1 MNVRN
6 VFVRELWL
14 KKNVTQASK
23 EWPQTIQFP
32 GEKKYNNTLLTDIWA
47 KLCTF
52 ILKKMIKMQTVA
64 YSCFLTPD
72 TSWSNSL
79 GMSEFWWGLTNLE
92 RVKWKQK
99 SYNHIFKG
107 FVSSDLWNKF
117 IYKEI
122 RRIIARL
129 SFCRCLQHKIHPAFK
144 LNPNHHWVTIL
155 QEPDI

>member
-6 VFVRELWL
+6 VFVRELWF
-14 KKNVTQASK
+14 KKNMTQASK
-23 EWPQTIQFP
+23 ERPQTIQFP
-32 GEKKYNNTLLTDIWA
+32 GEKAQQYSTHRHLGKVVYIY
-47 KLCTF
+47 F
-52 ILKKMIKMQTVA
+52 EKMQTVA

-79 GMSEFWWGLTNLE
+79 GMSEFWWGLSNLE

-117 IYKEI
+117 IYEEI
-122 RRIIARL
+122 RRNHRSTFFL
-129 SFCRCLQHKIHPAFK
+129 SLFA
-144 LNPNHHWVTIL
+144 T
-155 QEPDI
+155 